1 MKDTLLRLSKEHLIT
16 LQHAGTDVLHGF
28 VTMIVGMILGALIS
42 LHPNQNEK
50 DMPIFRRVF
59 LQRLDTLYR
68 AFKNIVFA
76 QVKNFS
82 DQYDFIGTVYFHCLT
97 ADGNAFAFWKN
108 LGDF

>member
-50 DMPIFRRVF
+50 TCQCFG
-59 LQRLDTLYR
+59 
-68 AFKNIVFA
+68 AFFYSA
-76 QVKNFS
+76 
-82 DQYDFIGTVYFHCLT
+82 
-97 ADGNAFAFWKN
+97 
-108 LGDF
+108 